1 MGSFRETIKLRDV
14 DTGLIYEMR
23 EKNIVLSLDESEME
37 RRSSGGSGGSGSGGS
52 GSGDGGGS
60 GGGGGVLGMDE
71 GMEDVVVDTQV
82 EENWPENQSRSE
94 NVVRQIMERRKSR
107 TSFTMEDLSEDDE
120 SKYA

>member
-1 MGSFRETIKLRDV
+1 MRSFRETIKLRDV

-37 RRSSGGSGGSGSGGS
+37 RRSSGGSGGSGGGGS
-52 GSGDGGGS
+52 GGGDGGGS
-60 GGGGGVLGMDE
+60 GGGGGVLGIDE